1 MRLRPTLGL
10 AALSL
15 AACTQRVA
23 YEHSPSAR
31 EYVTNA
37 RATFSA
43 GAADTAITAV
53 NAREDRCREGRSVRS
68 YAIERLDAIRA
79 ALAPACEFRATDAS
93 GLRFRLTC
101 EGLSLFELGKDR
113 LDVAFE
119 SAVPRGAQCP
129 SVRAWPTPSRFAC
142 AGEILANRTG
152 ARALRV
158 AVLGTVDRVQL
169 RGQQLGCGD
178 LPPPFGSH
186 AAARAW
192 DSRTDSDWVS
202 ANDRLAYCRAA
213 RVAHAIQQGITA
225 PFRDPSLAS
234 SEGASAAPEVDF
246 AVFGASDVFFSTLTE
261 CQQSTRGHCPP
272 ARRVE
277 LLLEVVPAAVES
289 LSRCEE
295 ARNGAATALFCLQD
309 CVAGASAEVRS
320 AAPWT
325 PPREE
330 LPTIDFDDAPCWH
343 YASTRP
349 RTTRPRWLSPASI
362 LTTLG
367 LDPTPRCAQN
377 APATSTTSST
387 P

>member
-1 MRLRPTLGL
+1 MSLRR
-10 AALSL
+10 AQLSLTFAL
-15 AACTQRVA
+15 AACTQRVP

-31 EYVTNA
+31 PYARNA
-37 RATFSA
+37 VASFSA
-43 GAADTAITAV
+43 GSAEAAIAAV
-53 NAREDRCREGRSVRS
+53 NASENRCRQGRSVRS

-113 LDVAFE
+113 LDATFE
-119 SAVPRGAQCP
+119 SALPRGAQCP
-129 SVRAWPTPSRFAC
+129 SVRAWPQPSRFAC

-169 RGQQLGCGD
+169 VGQQLGCSD

-186 AAARAW
+186 PAARAW

-213 RVAHAIQQGITA
+213 RVAHAIQHGITA
-225 PFRDPSLAS
+225 LFRDPSLAGQ
-234 SEGASAAPEVDF
+234 ETNAIREVDF
-246 AVFGASDVFFSTLTE
+246 AVFGASDVLFSTLNE
-261 CQQSTRGHCPP
+261 CRSSARGHCPA

-289 LSRCEE
+289 LSRCDEQ
-295 ARNGAATALFCLQD
+295 RTDAATALFCLQD

-320 AAPWT
+320 AAPWA

-330 LPTIDFDDAPCWH
+330 LPTIDFDEAPCWH

-349 RTTRPRWLSPASI
+349 RAGRPRWLSPASI

-367 LDPTPRCAQN
+367 LDPTPRCGQPAV
-377 APATSTTSST
+377 ATSTTSSA